1 MAALNLKSPYKVI
14 WSPPPYHYPDYICP
28 HTIRQNMILRRFNV
42 RVYGILINEH
52 DQLLVADELIRGKY
66 TTKFPGGGLE
76 LGEGLRDGLIREF
89 QEECGVDVTVADH
102 YYTTD
107 FYVPS
112 DFDDESQVISIYY
125 KCTCPVWQQIK
136 TSMKKFDFV
145 VKPGLDAEAFRWV
158 PMGDLDLETDVHL
171 PIDKVVVKMLI
182 EGHHKVGCRIPVE

>member
-1 MAALNLKSPYKVI
+1 
-14 WSPPPYHYPDYICP
+14 
-28 HTIRQNMILRRFNV
+28 MILRRFNI
-42 RVYGILINEH
+42 RVYGLLINEH
-52 DQLLVADELIRGKY
+52 NQILVADELIRGKY

-89 QEECGVDVTVADH
+89 MEECGVEVSVTDH

-125 KCTCPVWQQIK
+125 KCFCPTWKLIK
-136 TSMKKFDFV
+136 ASPKKFDFI

-158 PMGDLDLETDVHL
+158 AMGDLYLETDVNL
-171 PIDKVVVKMLI
+171 PIDRVVVGMLI
-182 EGHHKVGCRIPVE
+182 EGYHKVGFKIPNE